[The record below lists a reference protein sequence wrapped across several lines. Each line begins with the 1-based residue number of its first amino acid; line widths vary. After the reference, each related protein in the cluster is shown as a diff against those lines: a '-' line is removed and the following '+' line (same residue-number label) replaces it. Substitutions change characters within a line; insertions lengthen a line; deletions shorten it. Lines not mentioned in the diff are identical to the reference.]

1 MSKVLNWGSI
11 QPNSRK
17 RDVLLLSQ
25 KAQEDR
31 AELCKGDELIYS
43 SCLYVPTPRHLKQW
57 SCRDQPAHRQ
67 TATSRQLHTA
77 PSRVNPVAEPERVR
91 CRSRAIQ
98 ASKAGLDKDSLKPST
113 CPLQLASASHYYLC
127 LLQLLLQSIGSKSKW
142 PDGPYHMPSRPGHTA
157 TAQRKRQTAIPPPPP
172 ASAPRL
178 PSREIWALTAFI
190 LLAVS
195 GSLF

>member
-43 SCLYVPTPRHLKQW
+43 SCLYVPTPRHLK
-57 SCRDQPAHRQ
+57 SSGLAAISQPTDRLQ
-67 TATSRQLHTA
+67 RTSSQLHTA
-77 PSRVNPVAEPERVR
+77 PSRVNPVAEPERAR

-113 CPLQLASASHYYLC
+113 CPLQLASASHYYLR

-142 PDGPYHMPSRPGHTA
+142 PA
-157 TAQRKRQTAIPPPPP
+157 
-172 ASAPRL
+172 
-178 PSREIWALTAFI
+178 
-190 LLAVS
+190 AVN
-195 GSLF
+195 